1 MFTIVTDVM
10 FYDHNPY
17 MKTGNMQSSLCSQII
32 RLIVFMHN
40 SGTNFD
46 YRKMRNDKARAYL
59 MIF

>member
-1 MFTIVTDVM
+1 MFTIETDVM

-40 SGTNFD
+40 SGIGSKNEF
-46 YRKMRNDKARAYL
+46 ML
-59 MIF
+59 